1 MADGSE
7 ELRRDGVTLEEVG
20 KALGVTRERARQIEH
35 SALRKCRRW
44 AERNGYCL
52 EDILRTSDRYPGD

>member
-20 KALGVTRERARQIEH
+20 KALGVTRERARQIELA
-35 SALRKCRRW
+35 ALRKARRW
-44 AERNGYCL
+44 CERHGYRP
-52 EDILRTSDRYPGD
+52 EDLLRCDERHTGD